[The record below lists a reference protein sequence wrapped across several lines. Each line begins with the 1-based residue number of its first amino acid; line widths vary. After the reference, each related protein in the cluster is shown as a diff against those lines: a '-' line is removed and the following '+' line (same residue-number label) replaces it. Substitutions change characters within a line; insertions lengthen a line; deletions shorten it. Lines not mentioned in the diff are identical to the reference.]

1 MWLPSKIYDLLQ
13 LSKDN
18 ADALRTELA
27 VCRAERDL
35 LRSQLAVANSQFDWL
50 RLIVNQLEIERASL
64 LEKSSGIKTPI
75 PEIQATPRKP
85 FPKIGELAFQHIDEE
100 TAKTLGIEHLLS

>member
-1 MWLPSKIYDLLQ
+1 MWLPAKIYDLLQ

-18 ADALRTELA
+18 ADATRTELA
-27 VCRAERDL
+27 VVKAERDIL
-35 LRSQLAVANSQFDWL
+35 KSQLAVANSQFTWL
-50 RLIVNQLEIERASL
+50 SMIVNQLEVERAAL
-64 LEKSSGIKTPI
+64 LEKSAGIKAPV
-75 PEIQATPRKP
+75 PEIVRSPKP